1 MVDLPDSVIC
11 ERRTYTDKCQTHSHP
26 FGQLILPL
34 QGNMNIKTNM
44 FDLELDDKSLFFLPP
59 DFTHS
64 FYGKSKNEFLV
75 LDIPSKLF
83 YTFGVKTFDRELH
96 QVFDER
102 WKAIRYL
109 ILQETDSSSLADL
122 VRYSGSLL
130 FQENMPASIQFIQE
144 NFHRQLTV
152 EGLASIEHFNV
163 SYYCKWF
170 YNQTGMTP
178 NAYIQQIRLN
188 KAKELL
194 ETTELSLLEIAL
206 QVGYSHQSSLT
217 RLFRKIEGLNPV
229 RYRKRRN

>member
-1 MVDLPDSVIC
+1 MDLPDSVTC

-26 FGQLILPL
+26 YGQLILPL
-34 QGNMNIKTNM
+34 QGNMNIKTNL
-44 FDLELDDKSLFFLPP
+44 FDLELDDESLFFLPP

-83 YTFGVKTFDRELH
+83 YTFGVKTFSRELH

-109 ILQETDSSSLADL
+109 MLQETDSSALSDL

-130 FQENMPASIQFIQE
+130 FQQNIPPESIQFIHE
-144 NFHRQLTV
+144 NFHRQVTL
-152 EGLASIEHFNV
+152 ERLASIEHFNV

-178 NAYIQQIRLN
+178 NAYIQKIRLE

-217 RLFRKIEGLNPV
+217 RLFRKIEGLNPIW
-229 RYRKRRN
+229 YRKRRN

>member
-1 MVDLPDSVIC
+1 MDLPDSIKC
-11 ERRTYTDKCQTHSHP
+11 ERRTYADKCQTHSHP
-26 FGQLILPL
+26 YGQLIFPL
-34 QGNMNIKTNM
+34 QGNMNIKTNR
-44 FDLELDDKSLFFLPP
+44 FDFELDGKSLFFLPP

-64 FYGKSKNEFLV
+64 FYSKSKNEFLV

-109 ILQETDSSSLADL
+109 MLQETDNNYLSDL

-130 FQENMPASIQFIQE
+130 FQQNIPASIQFIHD
-144 NFHRQLTV
+144 NFQKQLKV
-152 EGLASIEHFNV
+152 DRLASIEHFNV

-178 NAYIQQIRLN
+178 NAYIQKMRLE

-194 ETTELSLLEIAL
+194 ETTELSLLEIAFL
-206 QVGYSHQSSLT
+206 VGYSHQSSLT
-217 RLFRKIEGLNPV
+217 RLFRKVEGLNPIW
-229 RYRKRRN
+229 YRKRRN

>member
-1 MVDLPDSVIC
+1 MGLPDSVKC

-109 ILQETDSSSLADL
+109 ILQETDSSSLSDL

-130 FQENMPASIQFIQE
+130 FQQNIPASIQFIHE
-144 NFHRQLTV
+144 NFHQQLTV
-152 EGLASIEHFNV
+152 ERLASIEHFNV

-178 NAYIQQIRLN
+178 NAYIQQIRLE

-217 RLFRKIEGLNPV
+217 RLFRKIEGLNPIW
-229 RYRKRRN
+229 YRKRRN

>member
-1 MVDLPDSVIC
+1 MDLPDSVIC

-26 FGQLILPL
+26 YGQLILPL
-34 QGNMNIKTNM
+34 QGNMSIKTNM
-44 FDLELDDKSLFFLPP
+44 FDFELDDKSLFFLPP

-75 LDIPSKLF
+75 LDIPTKLF
-83 YTFGVKTFDRELH
+83 YTFGVKTLNRELY

-109 ILQETDSSSLADL
+109 MLQETDNSSLTDL

-130 FQENMPASIQFIQE
+130 FQRHIPASIQFIHE
-144 NFHRQLTV
+144 NFHQQLTV
-152 EGLASIEHFNV
+152 ECLASIEHFNV

-170 YNQTGMTP
+170 YKQMEMTP
-178 NAYIQQIRLN
+178 NAYIQRIRLE

-217 RLFRKIEGLNPV
+217 RLFRKIEGLNPIL
-229 RYRKRRN
+229 YRKRHF